1 MPSRFAPRLL
11 AVALCGWLAL
21 SVLPG
26 CDTTDPVPPA
36 ETTEVTGTYD
46 FTLFRFNPAPQFV
59 PDAVVLD
66 TLNLER
72 TSVELLDSGQFQFRY
87 RVLGG
92 LDNIINGTFTVTRD
106 EVTLSFEGGNETRL
120 QRLLLDPTLQFDR
133 ADSETLTLSRTK
145 RVNLEAYSE
154 VYRDTDGLD
163 LTNVSGLLEVTLDRR
178 GR

>member
-1 MPSRFAPRLL
+1 MLSRFAPRLF
-11 AVALCGWLAL
+11 AVALCGALAL

-26 CDTTDPVPPA
+26 CDTTDPIPPA
-36 ETTEVTGTYD
+36 DTTEVTGTYD
-46 FTLFRFNPAPQFV
+46 FTLFRFNPDPQFV

-66 TLNLER
+66 TLNQER

-87 RVLGG
+87 RVVGG

-106 EVTLSFEGGNETRL
+106 EVTLTFESGNEARL
-120 QRLLLDPTLQFDR
+120 QRLLLDSTLQFDR

-145 RVNLEAYSE
+145 RVDLEAYSE
-154 VYRDTDGLD
+154 VYRNTGGLD
-163 LTNVSGLLEVTLDRR
+163 LTDVRGLLEVNLNRR